1 MSGKDKW
8 VRRFSVDETARHKN
22 GFTIYKIT
30 SVLFPIESPEA
41 VSVVAVWKRYSD
53 VQRLLRAVLALHAG
67 LHLRGPRC
75 RPMPKTSY
83 FRRFQKEVIEERA
96 KAIKRVLEFIAEH
109 RLLFTSMEFDHFM
122 QSGYPAPLP
131 LPSRG
136 GGVID
141 AIRSALH
148 LPIEDTPPL
157 EYQTD
162 DDDRTPH
169 HTPTAAT
176 TQPQPSTDETD
187 FTAIPQIPIY
197 EAANVERPPLS
208 PAMSLESVEDLNDA
222 LYDEISK
229 ITIEK
234 RSAVKKKQTLPDL
247 IIFDE
252 PSCSNFEDYHNMPR
266 TSDATSLTSTSET
279 RSSSRLSV
287 YSKQSASL
295 SNVESK
301 TRTEDS
307 YIFEAGYLLNL
318 AARCE
323 DARDYQRAFECYKS
337 GIEKMLIGVQSDTD
351 PQRRALIKEKT
362 NKYLAYAEDIYKNH
376 LCNDEETLIPP
387 RPSRLHCPVP
397 LSMLRRPYEDL
408 ALYRVLAVLADTMML
423 VLHKG
428 EQACYAMKVVQKIPN
443 NLTEFDEYFLQRTN
457 ETRQLVLPTSIPY
470 MVPLHSYI
478 ETNSL
483 IFLILTYAPGE
494 KLIDYI
500 KNYVKSAPQTPAR
513 ELNLENVF
521 CEPLKKDNSEV
532 ECDIKVNVESE
543 SEQSVDEIVKNSQR
557 LLENVDKVLHEK
569 GEVEEVKIEVEGEAE
584 DVRAVESPSRFR
596 VKRGLSRG
604 VLPPSALRAWAAQ
617 LLTAIDSLHH
627 AGLVCRDL
635 NPSNILLSDG
645 GQVILTYFVGR
656 PPAACL
662 SQLARCAARQAPD
675 LYAAPEL
682 YQALCAG
689 HEDRDPPSP
698 AGETCDYW
706 SFGAIMYELIC
717 GFPLSYYHKSVFTS
731 HTVLV
736 LPEDLSVEVE
746 SLLTQLLTY
755 DPAERLGRGGVD
767 EIKNHPY
774 FKQIDWAAVLDAWIV
789 PG

>member
-596 VKRGLSRG
+596 SGALSRG

-627 AGLVCRDL
+627 AGLVCRY
-635 NPSNILLSDG
+635 
-645 GQVILTYFVGR
+645 T
-656 PPAACL
+656 
-662 SQLARCAARQAPD
+662 
-675 LYAAPEL
+675 
-682 YQALCAG
+682 
-689 HEDRDPPSP
+689 
-698 AGETCDYW
+698 T
-706 SFGAIMYELIC
+706 
-717 GFPLSYYHKSVFTS
+717 TTT
-731 HTVLV
+731 TVMC
-736 LPEDLSVEVE
+736 
-746 SLLTQLLTY
+746 
-755 DPAERLGRGGVD
+755 
-767 EIKNHPY
+767 
-774 FKQIDWAAVLDAWIV
+774 
-789 PG
+789 